1 MSVAATVIDL
11 ANPGPGADVAGDAVV
26 AGLVQRVGR
35 AGTADGAIGAQGG
48 GGRSSRGVGLTSTSL
63 VVDYSVII
71 HKTAPTLQEIFGK
84 LRCQVYGPYPMAY
97 INYHHVTWRISD
109 AIRYI

>member
-1 MSVAATVIDL
+1 MTLSLPVSYSESVEPALVMVPL
-11 ANPGPGADVAGDAVV
+11 EPRVVV
-26 AGLVQRVGR
+26 AVLG
-35 AGTADGAIGAQGG
+35 
-48 GGRSSRGVGLTSTSL
+48 RGVGLTSTSL